1 MSDFN
6 FSNYKVLL
14 CDDDPDAIDIARTT
28 YLDADIG
35 DFVATPSPD
44 EALKH
49 IPKMKPDVI
58 LIALKL
64 RTANGIN
71 VIQKI
76 RGLNDGEFY
85 KTPVLMLL
93 EKVSQNMLREAC
105 RAGIEGALRKPLS
118 GSKILRFSRA
128 VIQKPRRF
136 ICVRHYF
143 GPERRSRDDPH
154 FNGEDRRNG
163 LTAEDMSTD
172 TFTRA
177 HRPAAVTP
185 GQSSLGGGAVL
196 SGGTSGG
203 ASSGGSAGNPDWGT
217 SQTKPKADGGVMEF
231 GAGGAGGASRGG
243 ASNGNYD
250 LTGGPVSGK
259 SGSGTEI
266 DFTSEDKP
274 KANTDFDYGTSET
287 KAESG
292 YDDVPISKDKKK
304 AKAADDLTAAE
315 EAAKKKTEEAAAEKQ
330 AQKEEKVEAAEP
342 TGPDSDDF
350 EEIMDLDECLDLHKT
365 WVNSGGKLGQQANR
379 PHSDFRGQE
388 LEGADFTRAILPQSN
403 FEEVDCTSVVLRKA
417 DLSGSTFKKAL
428 LNSADLRVSRL
439 SKADMRNARM
449 DRANLL
455 GADLTG
461 ANLEGAT
468 LRGVNLSGANL
479 SRTNLRGVNLSSC
492 QGLISEQ
499 IKRAIT
505 DQTTTLPLS
514 ARTSS

>member
-14 CDDDPDAIDIARTT
+14 CDDDPDAIDTARTT

-35 DFVATPSPD
+35 DFVATPSPE

-71 VIQKI
+71 IIQKI

-118 GSKILRFSRA
+118 GAKILRFSRA
-128 VIQKPRRF
+128 VIMKPRRF

-154 FNGEDRRNG
+154 FEGNDRRGG
-163 LTAEDMSTD
+163 LTAEDLSTD
-172 TFTRA
+172 TFTKANRS
-177 HRPAAVTP
+177 PALTP
-185 GQSSLGGGAVL
+185 GQSSLGSEPVL

-203 ASSGGSAGNPDWGT
+203 STSEDAGNTDWGQ
-217 SQTKPKADGGVMEF
+217 SETKPKADGGVMEF
-231 GAGGAGGASRGG
+231 SNADGGTGGGT
-243 ASNGNYD
+243 SNGDDD
-250 LTGGPVSGK
+250 LTDDPTKGK
-259 SGSGTEI
+259 AASSQDL

-274 KANTDFDYGTSET
+274 AAKTDFDYGTTSPKET
-287 KAESG
+287 ATA
-292 YDDVPISKDKKK
+292 DVPTSTDKETRKDK
-304 AKAADDLTAAE
+304 DI
-315 EAAKKKTEEAAAEKQ
+315 AAAEKEP
-330 AQKEEKVEAAEP
+330 KTEEKVEAADP
-342 TGPDSDDF
+342 TGPDSDAF

-379 PHSDFRGQE
+379 PNSDFRGQE
-388 LEGADFTRAILPQSN
+388 LEGADFTKAILPQSN
-403 FEEVDCTSVVLRKA
+403 FEDVDCTSVVLRKA
-417 DLSGSTFKKAL
+417 DLSGSTFKQAL
-428 LNSADLRVSRL
+428 LTSADLRVSRL

-449 DRANLL
+449 DKANLL

-468 LRGVNLSGANL
+468 LRDVNLSGANL
-479 SRTNLRGVNLSSC
+479 NRTNLRGVNLSSC

-499 IKRAIT
+499 IRRAIT
-505 DQTTTLPLS
+505 DQSTTLPVS
-514 ARTSS
+514 ARTPS